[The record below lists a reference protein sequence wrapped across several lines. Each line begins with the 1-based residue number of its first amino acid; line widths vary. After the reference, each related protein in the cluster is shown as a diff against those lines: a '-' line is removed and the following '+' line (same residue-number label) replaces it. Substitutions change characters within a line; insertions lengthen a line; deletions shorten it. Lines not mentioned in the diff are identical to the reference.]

1 MQGLTGLSCVKT
13 GYAYLGHLFQ
23 ILNKEIGSLQS
34 QLKEAGILEGTQSCR
49 LICAVSQTMT
59 YNVSY
64 TEHIHRTLQMMTS
77 KTEETLNN
85 LKDQSHVLVIAQIE
99 YNQYLAP
106 VLQWNI
112 FWVLEYNFFPYI
124 LKSWNKMWF
133 KICISERWILKI
145 CWNSCILMSRKF
157 HTTFTFQAYL
167 KFSNWKQRK
176 KCTRRINDPWKS
188 LRVCKHSMW
197 N

>member
-1 MQGLTGLSCVKT
+1 M
-13 GYAYLGHLFQ
+13 GHLFQ

-64 TEHIHRTLQMMTS
+64 TEHIHRTLQMVTS

-112 FWVLEYNFFPYI
+112 F
-124 LKSWNKMWF
+124 
-133 KICISERWILKI
+133 
-145 CWNSCILMSRKF
+145 
-157 HTTFTFQAYL
+157 
-167 KFSNWKQRK
+167 
-176 KCTRRINDPWKS
+176 
-188 LRVCKHSMW
+188 
-197 N
+197 